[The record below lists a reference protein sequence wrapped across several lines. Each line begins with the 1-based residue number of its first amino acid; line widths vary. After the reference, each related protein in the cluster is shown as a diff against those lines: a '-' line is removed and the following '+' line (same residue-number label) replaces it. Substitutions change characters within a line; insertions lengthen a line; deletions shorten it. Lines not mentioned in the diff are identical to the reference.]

1 MKRQAI
7 LLGFFCGLLC
17 IVAFRNERS
26 AKAYTWP
33 KPNYT
38 AVQGKNAAAVLDLG
52 RALFYDPIL
61 SFDSTISCASC
72 HTVYNAFAHVDH
84 ALSHGIQQRIGR
96 RNAPALMNVAWSKH
110 LMWDGAIQSLE
121 MQALAPIQDTN
132 EMNETLPHVLEK
144 LNRQALYQRLS
155 KQAWGST
162 QITSEILLQSMAA
175 FVASL
180 VSNESKYDSVMRH
193 QTRFTLQEENGYALF
208 RSHCAACHTEPL
220 FTNGEFRNNG
230 LLPDSILDDIGR
242 QRITHNPSDAY
253 LFKVPSLR
261 NIEFSFPYMHDGRFK
276 KLKQV
281 VDHYAQIDTSQSYL
295 SAALR
300 KPIRLTVN
308 EKVDLIAF
316 LLSLSDRHFTFN
328 PNLSYPKDILG
339 RP

>member
-1 MKRQAI
+1 MKKRVI
-7 LLGFFCGLLC
+7 YIVLLC
-17 IVAFRNERS
+17 VFVAVLAFRNEES
-26 AKAYTWP
+26 TDAYTWP
-33 KPNYT
+33 KPYYT
-38 AVQGKNAAAVLDLG
+38 AVQGKNAAAVIDLG

-61 SFDSTISCASC
+61 SSDSSISCASC

-121 MQALAPIQDTN
+121 MQALAPIQDSN

-144 LNRQALYQRLS
+144 LNQKHLYQRLS
-155 KQAWGST
+155 KQAWGRSR
-162 QITSEILLQSMAA
+162 ITSEIVLQSMAA

-180 VSNESKYDSVMRH
+180 VSRESKYDSVMRH
-193 QTRFTLQEENGYALF
+193 QAVFTPQEENGYLLF
-208 RSHCAACHTEPL
+208 RRHCAECHTEPL

-230 LLPDSILDDIGR
+230 LAPDSLLDDIGR

-261 NIEFSFPYMHDGRFK
+261 NVEFSFPYMHDGRFK

-281 VDHYAQIDTSQSYL
+281 IDHYVQIDTAQVYL
-295 SAALR
+295 STALR
-300 KPIRLTVN
+300 KPITLTVN

-328 PNLSYPKDILG
+328 PNLAYPKNILG
-339 RP
+339 TP

>member
-17 IVAFRNERS
+17 IVAFRNEKS
-26 AKAYTWP
+26 ANTYTWP
-33 KPNYT
+33 NPNYT
-38 AVQGKNAAAVLDLG
+38 AVQGKNSAAVLDLG

-84 ALSHGIQQRIGR
+84 ALSHGIHQRIGR

-193 QTRFTLQEENGYALF
+193 QTRFTPQEESGYALF

-230 LLPDSILDDIGR
+230 LAPDSILDDIGR

-281 VDHYAQIDTSQSYL
+281 VDHYVQIDTAQAHL
-295 SAALR
+295 SSALR
-300 KPIRLTVN
+300 KSIRLTVN

-339 RP
+339 TP